1 MPKPIGYAYRDPR
14 TDYQP
19 LPSWAELPLESKV
32 RGWPHPLTTF
42 RIGQAV
48 VTEAGVLP
56 VGVVVAEQWLCDCL
70 QYLPPHWHQA
80 PWMQRIAGHHL
91 RHDRSGLRLE
101 PGDGQEHADPV
112 ALQGSWCVLNDLV
125 SCRNIAH
132 FFRDELPQLAAI
144 RELRLQHPDLQVLA
158 RPSRLSN
165 INLMRERLI
174 PGAAVSFRPYPAE
187 AVGQAPVLQVESLL
201 LQPLAFNGGQGFY
214 PGFQAYDFWLA
225 LNEYRRGLA
234 LLRDALDPHSD
245 ACSGL
250 EGAWICFSRDLH
262 RATEAQQG
270 RRYTNYPELLE
281 TLSNNGVIVLDPGH
295 VPIDRLYSL
304 IRHARGFIGIHG
316 AALANAL
323 LAAAGTRV
331 VEIRSY
337 SGVSCNLELLG
348 KAAGLDWR
356 CVDTPR
362 AADGSER
369 GVIPI
374 ASIMALIQEHD

>member
-1 MPKPIGYAYRDPR
+1 
-14 TDYQP
+14 
-19 LPSWAELPLESKV
+19 
-32 RGWPHPLTTF
+32 
-42 RIGQAV
+42 
-48 VTEAGVLP
+48 VLP
-56 VGVVVAEQWLCDCL
+56 IGVVVAEQWLCDCL

-80 PWMQRIAGHHL
+80 PWMQGIAGHRL
-91 RHDRSGLRLE
+91 RQDPSGLWIE
-101 PGDGQEHADPV
+101 PGEGQERADPV
-112 ALQGSWCVLNDLV
+112 AMEGSWCVLNDLV

-144 RELRLQHPDLQVLA
+144 CELRLQHPDLKVLA
-158 RPSRLSN
+158 RQSHLGN

-174 PGAAVSFRPYPAE
+174 PRAQFRFRPYPAE
-187 AVGQAPVLQVESLL
+187 AVGQAPVLRVESLL

-214 PGFQAYDFWLA
+214 PDFQPYDFWLA

-234 LLRDALDPHSD
+234 LLREALDPQGFS
-245 ACSGL
+245 ASGL
-250 EGAWICFSRDLH
+250 EGAWICFSRNLH
-262 RATEAQQG
+262 RATEARQG
-270 RRYTNYPELLE
+270 RTYTNYPELLE

-295 VPIDRLYSL
+295 FPIDRLYSL

-323 LAAAGTRV
+323 LATEGARV

-337 SGVSCNLELLG
+337 CGVSCNLELLG

-356 CVDTPR
+356 CIDTPQPD
-362 AADGSER
+362 DGSER

-374 ASIMALIQEHD
+374 DTIMSLIREQG